1 MAIIGISKI
10 SVSGSN
16 PGAPA
21 SLETYYEQKD
31 NFNNHYHRFGNLWRL
46 SSFFKRKKT

>member
-1 MAIIGISKI
+1 MAIIEISKI
-10 SVSGSN
+10 SVPGSN

-21 SLETYYEQKD
+21 SLEIYEQKD
-31 NFNNHYHRFGNLWRL
+31 NFNNNHHHRFGNLWRL